1 MNERVCILCCN
12 ACVQREQVS
21 YYNSKNI
28 LNLELEFDNHFSQY
42 VNFNFSSVHIP
53 VEIYD
58 GGTCVCMCVCVCV
71 CARACTSSC
80 VCLCVCACVCVCVCL
95 CVCACVCVCLH
106 VCRCICDGFCV
117 YTCVWRAPISKYFK
131 EVPGTP
137 CYNF

>member
-28 LNLELEFDNHFSQY
+28 HNLDLEFDNHFSQY

-58 GGTCVCMCVCVCV
+58 GGTCVCGVCVCVCV
-71 CARACTSSC
+71 CACMGSH
-80 VCLCVCACVCVCVCL
+80 VCVSVCECVTDFVCTHAYAELPLASILRRCL
-95 CVCACVCVCLH
+95 GLPATNFRGSLA
-106 VCRCICDGFCV
+106 R
-117 YTCVWRAPISKYFK
+117 FK
-131 EVPGTP
+131 RSSLI
-137 CYNF
+137 